1 VTRLFGVLMKRF
13 HISLHPVRYWSVSQ
27 LVTAYKPIRILND
40 MCVERRRS
48 SFLSRRRRAVR
59 GACGTNTGV
68 GGDAG
73 HAPGGGDG
81 QSGGAHAVGA
91 AAAGGPAP
99 GGGAADGAGGVVD
112 AMGNI
117 CAAGNA
123 PPVMHPAPHAPAAGT
138 ATNVE
143 AWAETQISG
152 ECESLR
158 GDLTAH
164 IFRDRGDLLAP
175 CIG

>member
-1 VTRLFGVLMKRF
+1 
-13 HISLHPVRYWSVSQ
+13 
-27 LVTAYKPIRILND
+27 
-40 MCVERRRS
+40 
-48 SFLSRRRRAVR
+48 
-59 GACGTNTGV
+59 
-68 GGDAG
+68 
-73 HAPGGGDG
+73 
-81 QSGGAHAVGA
+81 
-91 AAAGGPAP
+91 
-99 GGGAADGAGGVVD
+99 
-112 AMGNI
+112 
-117 CAAGNA
+117 
-123 PPVMHPAPHAPAAGT
+123 MHPAPHAPAAGT